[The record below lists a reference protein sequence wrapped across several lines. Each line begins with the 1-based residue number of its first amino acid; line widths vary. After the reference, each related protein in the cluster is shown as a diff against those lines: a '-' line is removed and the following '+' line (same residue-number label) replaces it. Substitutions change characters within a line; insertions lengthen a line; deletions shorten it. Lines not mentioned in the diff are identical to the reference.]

1 MIKYKKYDNFSEL
14 CKYVD
19 KNLKENKVVAWFQDK
34 SEFGPRAL
42 GNRSLLVNPIID
54 NKDYL
59 NKEVK
64 YREYWRPYAPM
75 VIEEETKNWF
85 NLPVERSP
93 HMLFNSFVVEDKR
106 SLIPS
111 VVHVDGSARVQT
123 VSERDNKKIYMLL
136 QQFFKETG
144 VPVLLNTSFN
154 LGGEP
159 IVESPADAVRT
170 FTNSNIDVLVMH
182 NYYCWK

>member
-1 MIKYKKYDNFSEL
+1 MLEYEKFDNFLNL
-14 CKYVD
+14 CKRVVED
-19 KNLKENKVVAWFQDK
+19 LKDNKVVAWFQDK

-42 GNRSLLVNPIID
+42 GNRSLLVNPIFD

-59 NKEVK
+59 NNEVK

-75 VIEEETKNWF
+75 VLEEEVKDWF
-85 NLPVERSP
+85 TLPVDKSP
-93 HMLFNSFVVEDKR
+93 HMLFNSWVVE
-106 SLIPS
+106 
-111 VVHVDGSARVQT
+111 DGSARVQT
-123 VSERDNKKIYMLL
+123 VSEINNRKIYMLL
-136 QQFFKETG
+136 QEFFKETG

-170 FTNSNIDVLVMH
+170 FTNSNIDVLVMQ
-182 NYYCWK
+182 NYYCRKKESCTQMKKN